1 MRTIILFTITYIL
14 SNLLFANNIFLNSI
28 SFLSKENGVMID
40 FDLSNSMST
49 DSINAWQSQSDWFY
63 FTFYHVSADSNKLM
77 KNTKLV
83 EPISKLQPIVNEYST
98 QIGIKLKKRI
108 ESHDIM
114 NINNSNIIS
123 AHLHYSLDNFAS
135 LASVNK
141 YNRDKERQ
149 FTKRFQRS
157 KSWLMFIGSAVT
169 ISGLAQYDKKPN
181 PALSLGVATIII
193 TFIIDKFWS

>member
-1 MRTIILFTITYIL
+1 MRTIILLTITYIL
-14 SNLLFANNIFLNSI
+14 SNLLFANNIFINDI
-28 SFLSKENGVMID
+28 SFHSKENGVMID
-40 FDLSNSMST
+40 FNLSNSMST
-49 DSINAWQSQSDWFY
+49 DSINAWQSKSNWFY
-63 FTFYHVSADSNKLM
+63 FTFYNVSADSNKLM
-77 KNTKLV
+77 KNIELV
-83 EPISKLQPIVNEYST
+83 EPISELQPIVNKYST

-114 NINNSNIIS
+114 NINKNNVIS

-135 LASVNK
+135 LASVSK
-141 YNRDKERQ
+141 YNRDKERH

-169 ISGLAQYDKKPN
+169 ISGLAKYDKKPN
-181 PALSLGVATIII
+181 PELSLGLATIIL

>member
-1 MRTIILFTITYIL
+1 MRNIKLFVLAYICFQISL
-14 SNLLFANNIFLNSI
+14 ANNVLNNI
-28 SFLSKENGVMID
+28 SFQSKENGIMVE
-40 FDLSNSMST
+40 FYLSNPMSA

-63 FTFYHVSADSNKLM
+63 FTFYNVSADSNKLI
-77 KNTKLV
+77 NNIKLV
-83 EPISKLQPIVNEYST
+83 EPISKFQPIINDHST

-114 NINNSNIIS
+114 NINKHNIIS
-123 AHLHYSLDNFAS
+123 AYLHYSLDNFAS

-181 PALSLGVATIII
+181 PELSLGLATIIL
-193 TFIIDKFWS
+193 TFLIDKFWS